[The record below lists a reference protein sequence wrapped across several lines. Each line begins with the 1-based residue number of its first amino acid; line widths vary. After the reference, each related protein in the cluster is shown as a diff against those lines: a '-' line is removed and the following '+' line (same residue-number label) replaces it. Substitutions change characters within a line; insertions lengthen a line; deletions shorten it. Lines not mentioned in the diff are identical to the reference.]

1 MSSFALKDILNLAES
16 WPESDKQELMQVALY
31 IEQRQARDF
40 DITSDDWLIIDARLE
55 AARLGAIASDAEVE
69 TIFGKYRA
77 A

>member
-55 AARLGAIASDAEVE
+55 AAR
-69 TIFGKYRA
+69 
-77 A
+77 